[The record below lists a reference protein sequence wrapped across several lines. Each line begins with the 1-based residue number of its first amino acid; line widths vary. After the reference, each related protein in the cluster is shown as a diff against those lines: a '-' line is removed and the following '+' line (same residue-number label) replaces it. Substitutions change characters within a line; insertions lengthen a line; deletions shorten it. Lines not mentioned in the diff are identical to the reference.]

1 MAKGATLA
9 DLPLFSLFRA
19 EPAAVAVQARAMA
32 DEIPLPQTDA
42 AQAKMEFL
50 LRLRARGISDVN
62 VLRALE
68 IIPRESFA
76 PHRYRDLA
84 LRDVALPIGCGQTM
98 QEPLLVAR
106 MIEAL
111 RVEPGHKVLEI
122 GAGSG
127 YASAVLARL
136 AADVTSVER
145 FQSLVTAARTRLD
158 ALGISNV
165 SVVQADGLALPPD
178 LGPFDRILVHGRL
191 DTLPESLIGLLAEG
205 GSVVAGLMS
214 EGASRIVR
222 WRHGPDGLMQDAICE
237 GRLQRLIPGVAAA
250 L

>member
-1 MAKGATLA
+1 MGKSANLA
-9 DLPLFSLFRA
+9 ALPLFSLFRT
-19 EPAAVAVQARAMA
+19 EPAAAAARSALMTDETPAVQA
-32 DEIPLPQTDA
+32 DA
-42 AQAKMEFL
+42 AQAKMEFV

-84 LRDVALPIGCGQTM
+84 LRDVALPIACGQTM

-111 RVEPGHKVLEI
+111 RVEQGQKVLEI

-136 AADVTSVER
+136 TQDVTSVER

-158 ALGISNV
+158 ALGIANV
-165 SVVQADGLALPPD
+165 TVIHADGLALPPD
-178 LGPFDRILVHGRL
+178 MGPFDRILVHGRL
-191 DTLPESLIGLLAEG
+191 DTLPDSLICLLAEEG
-205 GSVVAGLMS
+205 CVVAGLMS
-214 EGASRIVR
+214 EGAPRIVR
-222 WRHGPDGLMQDAICE
+222 WRHAPGGLMQDSICE
-237 GRLQRLIPGVAAA
+237 GRLQRLIPGLAAV